1 MTISSTTVKNSYSGN
16 GTLNTFNYTFKIFA
30 DSDLQVIIRD
40 ATATETVKTLT
51 THYTVTG
58 AGNANGGTIVFTTGN
73 TPSATE
79 TVVIRR
85 AVPQTQAID
94 YIANDP
100 FPAESHEEGLDRAMM
115 AVQQLQ
121 EEVNRS
127 IKLSKTNT
135 MNNTEFTIGSTD
147 RAGKIFGFDSNGELV
162 VSQELG
168 TFKGN
173 WSASTTYAARDIVK
187 DTSTN
192 NIFLANTGHTSS
204 GSQPL
209 TTNTDSAKWDLLVD
223 AASATSAS
231 STATAQATI
240 ATTKAGE
247 ASTSA
252 ATALSHKNDAETAK
266 TAAQTAQTASETA
279 RNAAQTAQAAAETAL
294 DTFDDRFLGAKS
306 SDPSVDNDGNAL
318 VDGAL
323 YFDTANDVMKVYDLS
338 NTQWRQLALTGTN
351 QTNVNTVA
359 GQISPTNNIST
370 LAGLNTQIS
379 NLGGLTTEITNLNNI
394 RTDISGVNSISAA
407 VSAVNSNSANI
418 NAVNSNSSNIN
429 TLAGISGLS
438 TLASNNANITT
449 AVNNLSSINNFAEV
463 YRISSS
469 APTSSLNIGDLY
481 FDTTANELKVYKSS
495 GWSAAGSTV
504 NGTSQRFTYNITSAV
519 SSVSGTDANGNTL
532 AYDAGFAD
540 VYVNGVRM
548 SSADI
553 TITSGT
559 SVVFASA
566 LSNGDVVD
574 VVAYGTFNVASIN
587 ASNITAGTINNDRLP
602 SPTLIVKGDG
612 SSADGQIQ
620 LNCSQNSHGVKIKSP
635 AHSAGQSYTLILPT
649 SVGSNGQVLASNGS
663 NTNQLSWVDAV
674 EAKPTVANVSQTI
687 APATA
692 TTISITGT
700 GFVSIPQVEFVKTD
714 GSVTVAN
721 TVSFTNATTLSVNV
735 TLASGNYYVRV
746 ENPDGNAGRSTNNI
760 ITASTAPSFTTAA
773 GSLGTFAG
781 NFSGTLATLAGSSDS
796 AITFAETTSN
806 LSGANVT
813 LSSAGVLATTDFG
826 GSSTTPTQY
835 NFTVRITDAEGQT
848 ADRSFSL
855 TSSFGATGGGQF
867 N

>member
-1 MTISSTTVKNSYSGN
+1 
-16 GTLNTFNYTFKIFA
+16 
-30 DSDLQVIIRD
+30 
-40 ATATETVKTLT
+40 
-51 THYTVTG
+51 
-58 AGNANGGTIVFTTGN
+58 
-73 TPSATE
+73 
-79 TVVIRR
+79 
-85 AVPQTQAID
+85 
-94 YIANDP
+94 
-100 FPAESHEEGLDRAMM
+100 
-115 AVQQLQ
+115 
-121 EEVNRS
+121 
-127 IKLSKTNT
+127 
-135 MNNTEFTIGSTD
+135 
-147 RAGKIFGFDSNGELV
+147 
-162 VSQELG
+162 
-168 TFKGN
+168 
-173 WSASTTYAARDIVK
+173 
-187 DTSTN
+187 
-192 NIFLANTGHTSS
+192 
-204 GSQPL
+204 
-209 TTNTDSAKWDLLVD
+209 
-223 AASATSAS
+223 
-231 STATAQATI
+231 
-240 ATTKAGE
+240 
-247 ASTSA
+247 
-252 ATALSHKNDAETAK
+252 
-266 TAAQTAQTASETA
+266 
-279 RNAAQTAQAAAETAL
+279 
-294 DTFDDRFLGAKS
+294 
-306 SDPSVDNDGNAL
+306 
-318 VDGAL
+318 
-323 YFDTANDVMKVYDLS
+323 MKVYDLS

-370 LAGLNTQIS
+370 LAGLNTQLT

-394 RTDISGVNSISAA
+394 RTDISAVNSISAA

-438 TLASNNANITT
+438 TLAANNANVTT
-449 AVNNLSSINNFAEV
+449 VANNLSSVNSFAET
-463 YRISSS
+463 YRIASS
-469 APTSSLNIGDLY
+469 APTTSLNVGDLY

-504 NGTSQRFTYNITSAV
+504 NGTSQRFTYNITGTPTT
-519 SSVSGTDANGNTL
+519 VSGSDANGNTL

-602 SPTLIVKGDG
+602 SPTLTVKGDG

-620 LNCSQNSHGVKIKSP
+620 LNCSQNSHGVKIKAP

-663 NTNQLSWVDAV
+663 NTNQLTWVDAQ
-674 EAKPTVANVSQTI
+674 ETKPTVANVSQTV

-700 GFVSIPQVEFVKTD
+700 NFVSIPQVEFVKTD